1 MMRNGQMRTTLKVV
15 PRTAAVKTGVSRR
28 FQASLALKG
37 NLAGDELVE
46 QLAQYGFDGQS
57 ARARYALM
65 TIETFIEKKLGE
77 ESNE

>member
-1 MMRNGQMRTTLKVV
+1 MNGNGNMRTTLKVV

-28 FQASLALKG
+28 FQASLGLKG

-57 ARARYALM
+57 ARESDGARSGAVAGQVKGSRL
-65 TIETFIEKKLGE
+65 FK
-77 ESNE
+77 

>member
-1 MMRNGQMRTTLKVV
+1 MNGNGNMRTTLKVV
-15 PRTAAVKTGVSRR
+15 PRTAAMKTGVSWR
-28 FQASLALKG
+28 FQASLGLKG

-65 TIETFIEKKLGE
+65 TIEAFIEQ
-77 ESNE
+77 